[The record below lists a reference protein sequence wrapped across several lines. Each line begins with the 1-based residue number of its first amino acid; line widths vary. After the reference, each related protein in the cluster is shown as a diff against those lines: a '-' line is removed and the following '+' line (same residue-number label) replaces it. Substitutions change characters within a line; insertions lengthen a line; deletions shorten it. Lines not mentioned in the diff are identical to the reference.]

1 VAFLHVGLGNK
12 SSQLPIWV
20 PACFFL
26 AKRELSICRTH
37 EPKSCGIA
45 PANAISANCA
55 YACSGQLC
63 WIATLKENRSP
74 VDGIE
79 RTTGKIKK
87 QEDGTAMKFLSIG
100 VVVLCLA
107 TIGWASDEDSKN
119 GGELQRAAEVIQNV
133 TSASPDQGVPNQVL
147 EGAKCVAVI
156 PKLVKGAFIV
166 GGEHGTGVATCRT
179 SNGSW
184 SAPAPFSVSGISWG
198 PQIGGKS
205 TDLVMFIMNDQ
216 GMNDLLAGHVKVGAD
231 VSAAAGPVGRS
242 ASADAGYKAG
252 ILTYSAS
259 KGAFIGASLNGAE
272 LQQDGKATRA
282 WYGKD
287 VPFRDILSGTV
298 EIPNADARAFVSAV
312 QSAKESS
319 TR

>member
-1 VAFLHVGLGNK
+1 
-12 SSQLPIWV
+12 
-20 PACFFL
+20 
-26 AKRELSICRTH
+26 
-37 EPKSCGIA
+37 
-45 PANAISANCA
+45 
-55 YACSGQLC
+55 
-63 WIATLKENRSP
+63 
-74 VDGIE
+74 
-79 RTTGKIKK
+79 
-87 QEDGTAMKFLSIG
+87 MKWQSIG
-100 VVVLCLA
+100 IVVLCLG
-107 TIGWASDEDSKN
+107 TIGWAADDSKN
-119 GGELQRAAEVIQNV
+119 AGELQQAAEVIQHISS
-133 TSASPDQGVPNQVL
+133 SAPDQGIPNQVL

-198 PQIGGKS
+198 AQIGGKS

-216 GMNDLLAGHVKVGAD
+216 GMNDLIAGHIKVGAD
-231 VSAAAGPVGRS
+231 VSAAAGPVGRT
-242 ASADAGYKAG
+242 ASADAGWKAG

-272 LQQDGKATRA
+272 LQQDTRATRE

-287 VPFRDILSGTV
+287 VPFRDILQGNV
-298 EIPNADARAFVSAV
+298 PIPNEDARAFVNAV
-312 QSAKESS
+312 QNAKEAS